1 MHTIAARCA
10 ASATQ
15 SRSGDPS
22 HMCDS
27 LLIKQSHMCDRNSI
41 THVCDIGS
49 HMCDACV
56 MHHTRQRRVTHC
68 VTHVVRCQSG
78 QRSRTPHEKR
88 RIAKG
93 VVHTAWMLSC
103 RAMLCVPRWDDRQ
116 RLSEWQS
123 VGPPGV
129 AAASAS
135 QPVTGS
141 TQRRPKMSRR
151 VSILRIG
158 ARPRLFC

>member
-68 VTHVVRCQSG
+68 VTHVVRWHSA
-78 QRSRTPHEKR
+78 RSPAHLWRARLTGTLHPPTPPSRSMMTRPDRYDGRLRSYE
-88 RIAKG
+88 ATSSSVSTG
-93 VVHTAWMLSC
+93 VPS
-103 RAMLCVPRWDDRQ
+103 
-116 RLSEWQS
+116 
-123 VGPPGV
+123 
-129 AAASAS
+129 
-135 QPVTGS
+135 
-141 TQRRPKMSRR
+141 RRPRMEPTCLREPMYRR
-151 VSILRIG
+151 PLSPFPG
-158 ARPRLFC
+158 ACPPHH

>member
-68 VTHVVRCQSG
+68 DTHVVRCHS
-78 QRSRTPHEKR
+78 
-88 RIAKG
+88 A
-93 VVHTAWMLSC
+93 L
-103 RAMLCVPRWDDRQ
+103 DR
-116 RLSEWQS
+116 LEGCYHF
-123 VGPPGV
+123 GPP
-129 AAASAS
+129 ASHSCSIALPPWERS
-135 QPVTGS
+135 ARTHAQL
-141 TQRRPKMSRR
+141 QHHRPSPSS
-151 VSILRIG
+151 SICTRSALPLTLRTRALACIG
-158 ARPRLFC
+158 A